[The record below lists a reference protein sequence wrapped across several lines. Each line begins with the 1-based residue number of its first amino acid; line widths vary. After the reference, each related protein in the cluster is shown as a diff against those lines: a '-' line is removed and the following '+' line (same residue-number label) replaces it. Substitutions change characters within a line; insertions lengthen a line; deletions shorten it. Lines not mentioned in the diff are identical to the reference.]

1 MNEASKNPSFL
12 TKNRLSELL
21 ASRSERLAHYAAVLD
36 RRIAA
41 AREGRDGLRVPRSRG
56 LRRRI
61 AGKPF
66 HVDPEIFFQERG
78 TLRFDLPEE
87 SFSLRAGESALIQSG
102 MPHGEAWSGRFLNV
116 IFMVQPDGFSLHLG
130 YDAEGQLCGPA
141 DRIVAPAERIVRHT
155 EELAACVDAGGHA
168 ALRQGLWL
176 TLLGRLR
183 DGLDGA
189 TPGPEV
195 EPPLL
200 RRCQDLIEAHHARL
214 GFSVAWLAE
223 ALGCSADHLSR
234 VFRRHTG
241 RRLVEF
247 VHDRRLLQ
255 ARRLLRDTP
264 MTIAE
269 ISWACGFSRP
279 SHFNRVFL
287 QRMGITPSV
296 FRVGKVGADPVP

>member
-1 MNEASKNPSFL
+1 MNEAFKNPSFL

-21 ASRSERLAHYAAVLD
+21 GSRVDRLAHYAAVLD
-36 RRIAA
+36 RHIAD
-41 AREGRDGLRVPRSRG
+41 ARADKGVLRVPRSRG
-56 LRRRI
+56 LRRRM

-66 HVDPEIFFQERG
+66 HADPEIFFQEHG
-78 TLRFDLPEE
+78 GLRFDLPEE
-87 SFSLRAGESALIQSG
+87 SFFLRAGEAALIQAG
-102 MPHGEAWSGRFLNV
+102 MPHGEVWSGRFLNV

-130 YDAEGQLCGPA
+130 YDAEGRRCGPA

-168 ALRQGLWL
+168 AVRQGLWL

-183 DGLDGA
+183 EGLDGA
-189 TPGPEV
+189 APGTEV

-214 GFSVAWLAE
+214 GFSVAWLAG

-241 RRLVEF
+241 QRLVEC

-255 ARRLLRDTP
+255 ARRLLRETS

-287 QRMGITPSV
+287 QRMGTTPGA
-296 FRVGKVGADPVP
+296 FRVRKVGADPVP